1 MLISQ
6 RIDGMAVQGYGI
18 VFQPVLEWAVQE
30 KENTEINQR
39 FKTLWSRKIPVY
51 INFFMLSCFTLLID
65 CCFTSD
71 RDLSYCEIHKI
82 MIDLVFTSETWVFIS
97 LIYIQGAFF
106 IALDITE

>member
-1 MLISQ
+1 M
-6 RIDGMAVQGYGI
+6 
-18 VFQPVLEWAVQE
+18 
-30 KENTEINQR
+30 
-39 FKTLWSRKIPVY
+39 
-51 INFFMLSCFTLLID
+51 
-65 CCFTSD
+65 SD

>member
-6 RIDGMAVQGYGI
+6 RIDGCSRVWNRFSIGFGMG
-18 VFQPVLEWAVQE
+18 VQE

>member
-1 MLISQ
+1 MVWLF
-6 RIDGMAVQGYGI
+6 QGIESFFNRFWNGRPRKRKYRNQSKIQDI
-18 VFQPVLEWAVQE
+18 VV
-30 KENTEINQR
+30 
-39 FKTLWSRKIPVY
+39 PVY